1 MILCPACS
9 GRGHHEV
16 RSKATGGQWVRAK
29 CAACQGT
36 GKKEKSMLEQW
47 SPVIK
52 GMLKKRSVK
61 KAKTK

>member
-1 MILCPACS
+1 MIPCPACS

-29 CAACQGT
+29 CSDCKGT
-36 GKKEKSMLEQW
+36 GKIM
-47 SPVIK
+47 I
-52 GMLKKRSVK
+52 K